1 LSSRLILAS
10 ASPQRRAA
18 LARLGVV
25 FEVQP
30 SEVAELERGKPEEV
44 ALENALRKARA
55 VREARRVRSEATRG
69 AGTSWPVADAVDSEA
84 VRGGWVSR
92 PVAGA
97 VHAEAV
103 RGAGRSRVVTDA
115 VDSEAVLGVD
125 TLVALGGEIY
135 GKPTDEAQARA
146 TLLALSGAT
155 HRVISGVALLLGGE
169 ERTAVSCTEVSFREV
184 GAELLEWL
192 LAKGE
197 WRERSG
203 GYAIQGAS
211 AVLVREVRGDY
222 ENVVGLPL
230 ATLLEIYPELLNGL
244 G

>member
-1 LSSRLILAS
+1 
-10 ASPQRRAA
+10 
-18 LARLGVV
+18 V

-30 SEVAELERGKPEEV
+30 SEVAELEHGEPRAV

-55 VREARRVRSEATRG
+55 VRAARSAAARG
-69 AGTSWPVADAVDSEA
+69 
-84 VRGGWVSR
+84 VSA
-92 PVAGA
+92 P
-97 VHAEAV
+97 
-103 RGAGRSRVVTDA
+103 
-115 VDSEAVLGVD
+115 EAVLGVD

-135 GKPTDEAQARA
+135 GKPADEAQARA

-155 HRVISGVALLLGGE
+155 HRVISGVALLLDEE

-211 AVLVREVRGDY
+211 ATLVREVRGDY

-230 ATLLEIYPELLNGL
+230 ATLLDLYPELLNGL

>member
-1 LSSRLILAS
+1 LSAHLVLAS

-18 LARLGVV
+18 LERLGVT

-30 SEVAELERGKPEEV
+30 SEVAELERGEPEAV

-55 VREARRVRSEATRG
+55 VRAARCGG
-69 AGTSWPVADAVDSEA
+69 AEPAE
-84 VRGGWVSR
+84 RGGE
-92 PVAGA
+92 
-97 VHAEAV
+97 AEPAAQV
-103 RGAGRSRVVTDA
+103 R
-115 VDSEAVLGVD
+115 EAVLGVD

-135 GKPTDEAQARA
+135 GKPADEAQARA

-155 HRVISGVALLLGGE
+155 HRVISGVALLLDGG
-169 ERTAVSCTEVSFREV
+169 ERTAVSRTEVSFREV
-184 GAELLEWL
+184 GGELLEWL

-211 AVLVREVRGDY
+211 ATLVREVRGDY

-230 ATLLEIYPELLNGL
+230 ATLLDLYPELLNDL